1 MKKLIVIGIA
11 ALLCASCQLESGQGE
26 STLMEKLN
34 TSGAAEP
41 AEMAAPEVAVPQQ
54 TAQAP
59 VVSEPRLAAG
69 KYASDADRYR
79 QNIVVKV
86 MGENYIVYEYSD
98 VRIDDV
104 ATLASAF
111 CYETD
116 PDTKAYLRDV
126 YMYRNHKRR
135 ATFDCV
141 NLASK

>member
-34 TSGAAEP
+34 ASGAAEP
-41 AEMAAPEVAVPQQ
+41 AEMAAPEIAVPQQ

>member
-11 ALLCASCQLESGQGE
+11 ALLCASCQLESGSNDG
-26 STLMEKLN
+26 TLMDKLN
-34 TSGAAEP
+34 ASNAAEP
-41 AEMAAPEVAVPQQ
+41 AEMTAQEVAVPQQ
-54 TAQAP
+54 TAQAQVAP
-59 VVSEPRLAAG
+59 EPRLAAG

>member
-11 ALLCASCQLESGQGE
+11 ALLCASCQLENGQNR
-26 STLMEKLN
+26 TLMDRLN
-34 TSGAAEP
+34 TSQAEQ
-41 AEMAAPEVAVPQQ
+41 AAPQEIGEPS
-54 TAQAP
+54 AQVAP

>member
-11 ALLCASCQLESGQGE
+11 ALLCSSCQFETGPYGTLMDKINGTKTVSEQVPE
-26 STLMEKLN
+26 ST
-34 TSGAAEP
+34 
-41 AEMAAPEVAVPQQ
+41 
-54 TAQAP
+54 P
-59 VVSEPRLAAG
+59 VVMQTEPITPQADPSTPKLAHT

-86 MGENYIVYEYSD
+86 IGEDYIVYEYSD
-98 VRIDDV
+98 VRIDDI

-116 PDTKAYLRDV
+116 PDKKAYLRDI
-126 YMYRNHKRR
+126 YMYKNHKRR

>member
-11 ALLCASCQLESGQGE
+11 ALLCASCQLENGQNR
-26 STLMEKLN
+26 TLMDRLN
-34 TSGAAEP
+34 TSQAEQ
-41 AEMAAPEVAVPQQ
+41 AAPQEIGEPS
-54 TAQAP
+54 AQVAP

-69 KYASDADRYR
+69 KYVSDADRYR

>member
-34 TSGAAEP
+34 ASNAAEP
-41 AEMAAPEVAVPQQ
+41 AEMTAQEVAVPQQ
-54 TAQAP
+54 TAQAQVAP
-59 VVSEPRLAAG
+59 EPRLAAG

>member
-41 AEMAAPEVAVPQQ
+41 AEMAAPEIAVPQQ

>member
-26 STLMEKLN
+26 STLKEKLN

-59 VVSEPRLAAG
+59 VVSAPRLAAG